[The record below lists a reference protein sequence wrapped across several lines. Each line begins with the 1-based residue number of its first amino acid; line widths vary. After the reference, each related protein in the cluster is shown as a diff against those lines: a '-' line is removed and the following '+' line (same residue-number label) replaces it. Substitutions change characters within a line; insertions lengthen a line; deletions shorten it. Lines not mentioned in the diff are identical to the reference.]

1 MIIHGPKNAAHDIDL
16 GPIMLSDWYHT
27 DYLSI
32 VQGVVSTN
40 IGLTR
45 PVSDNNLINGKMDFD
60 CSAAPAGSQCTSNA
74 GISKF
79 NFTTGKTHRLRLIN
93 SGSEGLQRFSIDN
106 HTMTVMA
113 NDFVPIQPYDTKS
126 VVLGV
131 GQRTDV
137 LVKANGLPTDAVW
150 MRSNISL
157 SCSSTT
163 VQSSQALAAIYYPQA
178 NTTMRPNSTAWTVDD
193 SSCGNDP
200 LSSTVPYYPITPDPN
215 PATTQT
221 IVMDCE

>member
-1 MIIHGPKNAAHDIDL
+1 MIIHGPKNAAYDIDL
-16 GPIMLSDWYHT
+16 GPILLSDWYHR
-27 DYLSI
+27 DYLSL

-40 IGLTR
+40 IALTR

-60 CSAAPAGSQCTSNA
+60 CTTAPAGSQCTPNA

-79 NFTTGKTHRLRLIN
+79 NFTTGQTHRLRLIN

-126 VVLGV
+126 VVLGA

-137 LVKANGLPTDAVW
+137 LVKATGQPADAVW
-150 MRSNISL
+150 MRANISGT
-157 SCSSTT
+157 CSDSM
-163 VQSSQALAAIYYPQA
+163 QSQALAAIYYPQA
-178 NTTMRPNSTAWTVDD
+178 NTIMRPNSTAWTVAD

-215 PATTQT
+215 PAVTQT
-221 IVMDCE
+221 LVMNCE

>member
-1 MIIHGPKNAAHDIDL
+1 M
-16 GPIMLSDWYHT
+16 
-27 DYLSI
+27 
-32 VQGVVSTN
+32 STN

-45 PVSDNNLINGKMDFD
+45 PASDNNLINGKMDFD
-60 CSAAPAGSQCTSNA
+60 CSTAPAGSQCTSHA

-79 NFTTGKTHRLRLIN
+79 NFTTGQTHRLRLIN

-113 NDFVPIQPYDTKS
+113 NDFVPIVPYDTNS
-126 VVLGV
+126 VTLGV

-137 LVKANGLPTDAVW
+137 LVKATGLPTDAVW
-150 MRSNISL
+150 MRSNVSG

-163 VQSSQALAAIYYPQA
+163 QSQALAAIYYPQA
-178 NTTMRPNSTAWTVDD
+178 NATMRPNSPAWPVAD

-221 IVMDCE
+221 LVMNCE